1 MPSLLITV
9 FTLQLVIHLVNTI
22 GAPAISNLLWVL
34 WNKLPTSTSKS
45 VEDQTRLRRDVVRLK
60 REMNSTSSQDE
71 FAKWAK
77 LRRQHDKALAEYD
90 EKTSSLQAFK
100 TSFESSISIARWLS
114 TNGLRF
120 FLQFWY
126 SKSPLFWIPQG
137 WLPGYVEW
145 LLAFP
150 RAPRGSVSIQVWG
163 AACAC
168 AIQLVGAAMTAVVV
182 LLMQQKQR
190 EGPGMGT
197 PMKMSARSGGGEKV
211 KKEL

>member
-22 GAPAISNLLWVL
+22 GAPAISDLLWVL
-34 WNKLPTSTSKS
+34 WNKLPTPTSKS

-100 TSFESSISIARWLS
+100 TSFERYVSVARWLS

-126 SKSPLFWIPQG
+126 SRRPLFWIPQG

-145 LLAFP
+145 LLSFP
-150 RAPRGSVSIQVWG
+150 RAPRGSISIQVWG

-168 AIQLVGAAMTAVVV
+168 AIHLVGAAVTAIVV
-182 LLMQQKQR
+182 LVIEQKQKLA
-190 EGPGMGT
+190 PGKGT
-197 PMKMSARSGGGEKV
+197 PMKMGARSGGGEKA